1 MLVPPG
7 SGRLGYANA
16 TPFHRNS
23 LLGAF
28 LTENGVS
35 IGMTN
40 LNGGKSRGGVK
51 GRVINL
57 SEGDAGIRQTL
68 ELMKN
73 LAIEGTQHGDIWE
86 LSRMLVGGDS
96 PVDVHDTSG
105 EAQRLLKYIQDH
117 LRWTP
122 DTGNAET
129 VAAPWRTLQVRAGDC
144 DDLSTLLASLGVSI
158 GLETRF
164 KAIAANEDF
173 KKEFSHVYVQFKL
186 DGEWVSAEPSIKE
199 VPLGWES
206 PTIYRTMYKN
216 VWVA

>member
-1 MLVPPG
+1 MLVPLG
-7 SGRLGYANA
+7 SGQLGYHNA

-28 LTENGVS
+28 LTESGPR

-40 LNGGKSRGGVK
+40 INGRKSRSNVRGKVVK
-51 GRVINL
+51 L

-68 ELMKN
+68 ELMKG
-73 LAIEGTQHGDIWE
+73 LAIEGTQHGDIWH
-86 LSRMLVGGDS
+86 LARMLVGGDS
-96 PVDVHDTSG
+96 PCDVHDQSC
-105 EAQRLLKYIQDH
+105 EAQRLLSYVQNS

-129 VAAPWRTLQVRAGDC
+129 VAAPWRTLEVRAGDC

-164 KAIAANEDF
+164 KAIAANPDF
-173 KKEFSHVYVQFKL
+173 KKEFSHVYVEFKVG
-186 DGEWVSAEPSIKE
+186 DEWVSAEPSIKE

-206 PTIYRTMYKN
+206 PTIYRTMHKN